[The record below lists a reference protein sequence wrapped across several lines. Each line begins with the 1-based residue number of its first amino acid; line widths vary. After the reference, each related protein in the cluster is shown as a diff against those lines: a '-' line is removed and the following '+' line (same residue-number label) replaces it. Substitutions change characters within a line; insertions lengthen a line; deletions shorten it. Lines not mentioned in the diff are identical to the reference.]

1 MFQVAAQSLRRIL
14 TSLGDERV
22 EGIGV
27 GGGLLHLHELAR
39 VAGSRSLA
47 FRAPAIVLETLAAPR
62 SIALCRPTSVRT

>member
-22 EGIGV
+22 EGVGV
-27 GGGLLHLHELAR
+27 GVLLHLHELAR